1 MLIFMPYTVEPE
13 KKHAKAY
20 GNNMRISTKSS
31 VKLSRFIRGKKL
43 TVAKRFLDDM
53 ILERRNLNGKYYT
66 KTVEQFSKLLNSCEK
81 NADNIGLEKSRL
93 FVHASAHKGQMLRR
107 RRRKAGFGSKMK
119 STNLE
124 IMLIER

>member
-1 MLIFMPYTVEPE
+1 MDYTFIPE
-13 KKHAKAY
+13 KKHAKAN
-20 GNNMRISTKSS
+20 GDNLRISRKKS

-43 TVAKRFLDDM
+43 NVVKRFLND
-53 ILERRNLNGKYYT
+53 ILAEKRDLDGKYYT
-66 KTVEQFSKLLNSCEK
+66 KTAKEFLKLLNSCEK
-81 NADNIGLEKSRL
+81 NAENLGLDKGKL
-93 FVHASAHKGQMLRR
+93 FVHSSAHQGWNFRR